1 MLDEKDLQ
9 ALAQLTDSKIRESES
24 RMMACFESA
33 IMPKFDLL
41 AEGQGDI
48 REMLVPRSRVD
59 DLEEEVRFL
68 KSVIRQ
74 INEDVQK
81 LKKPTERQ
89 PQNHGAGAAV
99 YCTVTASFAHQPSRP
114 PDSVFRRIG
123 YALPGDSRSRP
134 TTAVR
139 PFPAP

>member
-24 RMMACFESA
+24 RMMAYFESA

-74 INEDVQK
+74 ISEDVQK
-81 LKKPTERQ
+81 LKKA
-89 PQNHGAGAAV
+89 N
-99 YCTVTASFAHQPSRP
+99 
-114 PDSVFRRIG
+114 
-123 YALPGDSRSRP
+123 
-134 TTAVR
+134 
-139 PFPAP
+139 